1 METAARAGKL
11 CLIGDDIKRYKQIF
25 WRGGGGCMEHIHG
38 PAIYRPAHQALLCT
52 LVTNDSTRKRGII
65 PNRPASDPEYDFS
78 KSMTDIIQVLSC
90 N

>member
-1 METAARAGKL
+1 MISSGVSRHFGE
-11 CLIGDDIKRYKQIF
+11 
-25 WRGGGGCMEHIHG
+25 GGGGGGGGGAGYMEHIHG
-38 PAIYRPAHQALLCT
+38 PAIYRPTHQALLCIIT
-52 LVTNDSTRKRGII
+52 TNDSTHKRGIV